1 MDLEHAEIARPLAAL
16 AALAV
21 TPLAVAPLAVALAVA
36 LLLATASCGGG
47 AAEHLCVEL
56 QHARGGEEDDDLVP
70 GEGEGSGS
78 GYSVIGLG
86 L

>member
-21 TPLAVAPLAVALAVA
+21 TPLAVALAVP
-36 LLLATASCGGG
+36 LLLAAAPCGGG

-70 GEGEGSGS
+70 GEGEGE
-78 GYSVIGLG
+78 GYNVMGLG
-86 L
+86 LWG

>member
-1 MDLEHAEIARPLAAL
+1 MRAGRLGETRVDLEHAEIARPLAAL

-21 TPLAVAPLAVALAVA
+21 TPLAVALAVP
-36 LLLATASCGGG
+36 LLLAAAPCGGG

-70 GEGEGSGS
+70 GEGEGSG
-78 GYSVIGLG
+78 
-86 L
+86 